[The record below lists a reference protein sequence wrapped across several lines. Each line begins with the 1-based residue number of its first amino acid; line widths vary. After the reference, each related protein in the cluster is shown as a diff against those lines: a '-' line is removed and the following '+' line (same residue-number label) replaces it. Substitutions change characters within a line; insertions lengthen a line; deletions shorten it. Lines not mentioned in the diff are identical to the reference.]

1 MLTCSEIMDS
11 GRRCGLPAT
20 MVTFGVDTRD
30 GPGSKWN
37 ATAWNVCDVCAKWE
51 NTVRG
56 VPSCAAPP
64 DLARRFAPS
73 LSSGEVHK

>member
-1 MLTCSEIMDS
+1 MLTCGEIMDS

-20 MVTFGVDTRD
+20 MVTFGVDADD
-30 GPGSKWN
+30 GPGTKWN

-51 NTVRG
+51 AAVYG
-56 VPSCAAPP
+56 VSSCAAPS

-73 LSSGEVHK
+73 LPRAVRS